1 MSDKSTKLGRR
12 ESLGLLAGGA
22 TALLVPTAFAGLSS
36 AAPNRRLA
44 GLQGS
49 LGAKLITKGSADYA
63 SARETLIWNRR
74 LSDARA
80 PDAIVR
86 ATSVGDIQTAIAY
99 AGTNHL
105 RVTLRGSGHSF
116 HAAALRDSGL
126 LIDVSQLKSI
136 DIDAARSRASVQPG
150 ATGGALAAALQ
161 QHDLAFPMGHCSGV
175 ALSGFLLSGGIGWN
189 APEWGPSCMSVR
201 GIEMISAAGELL
213 YADKDHHADL
223 FWAARGA
230 GCGFF
235 AAVTRYDLE
244 LFPKPQSIRTGS
256 ITFDYASYDE
266 VATWLNGAMRGV
278 DQRVEVICTLGQAE
292 GSSAADP
299 KFSVNVTAVA
309 FASSQD
315 DARKRYAAL
324 LQPPAQIKP
333 IGDVVDAPTTMTEL
347 FQAIDA
353 DLPDNKRMSGDS
365 CWTNARL
372 GDLMMTMK
380 PLVPKAPA
388 TPSGIFFMALG
399 DAVVPKSD
407 AAAYSVGGRTYVSAY
422 AVSENPKEDQMNR
435 DWVHAAVHAAN
446 PYKTGHYVG
455 EADLSVAPERVEQCF
470 SQTAWNRLGSL
481 KRKYDPANVFFS
493 YLTT

>member
-1 MSDKSTKLGRR
+1 MSGKSTKIGRR
-12 ESLGLLAGGA
+12 ESLRLLAGGA
-22 TALLVPTAFAGLSS
+22 TALLVPKGLPCLSS
-36 AAPNRRLA
+36 AAPNSGLIK
-44 GLQGS
+44 LQGS
-49 LGAKLITKGSADYA
+49 LGDKLIAKGSAGYA

-86 ATSVGDIQTAIAY
+86 ATSAGDVQTAIAY
-99 AGTNHL
+99 ANANRL
-105 RVTLRGSGHSF
+105 RVTLCGSGHSF

-126 LIDVSQLKSI
+126 LIDVSQLKGI
-136 DIDAARSRASVQPG
+136 DIDAATRRASVQPG
-150 ATGGALAAALQ
+150 AKGGALAAALER
-161 QHDLAFPMGHCSGV
+161 HDLAFPVGHCSGV
-175 ALSGFLLSGGIGWN
+175 ALSGYLLNGGIGWN
-189 APEWGPSCMSVR
+189 APELGPSCMSVR
-201 GIEMISAAGELL
+201 GIEMITAAGELL

-230 GCGFF
+230 GSGFF

-256 ITFDYASYDE
+256 ITFDYASYDQ
-266 VATWLNGAMRGV
+266 VATWLNGAMRSV
-278 DQRVEVICTLGQAE
+278 DQRVEVICTLGQVE
-292 GSSAADP
+292 GSSAVNP
-299 KFSVNVTAVA
+299 KFSVNLTAVA

-315 DARKRYAAL
+315 EARKRYAAL

-333 IGDVVDAPTTMTEL
+333 IGDVFDAPSTMTEL
-347 FQAIDA
+347 FQAMDA

-365 CWTNARL
+365 CWTNAQL
-372 GDLMMTMK
+372 GDLMMATK

-407 AAAYSVGGRTYVSAY
+407 AAAYSVGGRTYVGAY
-422 AVSENPKEDQMNR
+422 AFSENPKDDQMNR
-435 DWVHAAVHAAN
+435 DWVHAAVRAAS
-446 PYKTGHYVG
+446 PYKIGHYVG
-455 EADLSVAPERVEQCF
+455 EADLSVAPERAEQCF
-470 SQTAWNRLGSL
+470 SQTAWKRLKSL

>member
-1 MSDKSTKLGRR
+1 MSDKSTKMGRR
-12 ESLGLLAGGA
+12 ESLRLLAGGA
-22 TALLVPTAFAGLSS
+22 TALLVPKGFPGLSS
-36 AAPNRRLA
+36 AAPNSGLV

-49 LGAKLITKGSADYA
+49 LGDKVVAKGSAGYA

-86 ATSVGDIQTAIAY
+86 ATSVGDVQTAIAY
-99 AGTNHL
+99 ANANRL

-116 HAAALRDSGL
+116 HATALRDSGL
-126 LIDVSQLKSI
+126 LIDVSQLKGI
-136 DIDAARSRASVQPG
+136 DIDGATRRASVQPG
-150 ATGGALAAALQ
+150 AKGSALAAALEQ
-161 QHDLAFPMGHCSGV
+161 RGLAFPVGHCSGV
-175 ALSGFLLSGGIGWN
+175 ALSGYLLSGGIGWN
-189 APEWGPSCMSVR
+189 APELGPSCMSVR
-201 GIEMISAAGELL
+201 GIEMITAAGELL

-230 GCGFF
+230 GSGFF

-244 LFPKPQSIRTGS
+244 LFPKSQSIRTGS
-256 ITFDYASYDE
+256 ITFDYAFYDE
-266 VATWLNGAMRGV
+266 VATWLNGAMRSV
-278 DQRVEVICTLGQAE
+278 DQRVEVICTLGQVE
-292 GSSAADP
+292 GSSAVDP

-315 DARKRYAAL
+315 EARKRYAAL

-333 IGDVVDAPTTMTEL
+333 IGDVFDAPSTMTDL
-347 FQAIDA
+347 FQAMDA

-365 CWTNARL
+365 CWTNAQL
-372 GDLMMTMK
+372 GDLMMAMK

-388 TPSGIFFMALG
+388 APSGIFFMALG

-407 AAAYSVGGRTYVSAY
+407 AAAYSVGGRTYVGAY
-422 AVSENPKEDQMNR
+422 AFSENPKDDQMNR
-435 DWVHAAVHAAN
+435 DWVHAAVRAAN
-446 PYKTGHYVG
+446 PYKIGHYVG

-470 SQTAWNRLGSL
+470 SQTAWKRLKSL
-481 KRKYDPANVFFS
+481 KRKYDPANAFFS